1 MSIDTIIEVKTH
13 KIKEQTET
21 VQTCIQI
28 KHYKNTLN
36 SMDRNGGYCFI
47 PSK

>member
-1 MSIDTIIEVKTH
+1 MKIYCVFLVIMSIDTIIEVKTH

-28 KHYKNTLN
+28 NIIKTH
-36 SMDRNGGYCFI
+36 
-47 PSK
+47 